1 MGRHLRGTQKE
12 NGVGQLEAARL
23 IKSISSRSSIRCR
36 TYVLCV
42 GLVRPSPSMASIN
55 RSSRSRSR
63 LRQTIRSR
71 IGCSLAV
78 RPVTEHGLRTW
89 MSAKAPLLSTIPILM
104 DSDCPSRLRLGAL
117 LRQQQARMRRRFP
130 RRALHRSRL
139 HQDRV
144 TTLNRL
150 ECSAS
155 SGRDAQRRFRQ
166 MEPARESESTLLPF
180 FRRINRNDAAAERFS
195 LGIPETVRFD

>member
-1 MGRHLRGTQKE
+1 MRRHLRETQKE

-23 IKSISSRSSIRCR
+23 IKSISSRCSIRCR

-42 GLVRPSPSMASIN
+42 GLVRPSRSMASIN

-63 LRQTIRSR
+63 LRPTIGSR

-104 DSDCPSRLRLGAL
+104 DSDCLSRLRLGAL

-130 RRALHRSRL
+130 RRALHRPRL
-139 HQDRV
+139 HQGRGDYPQSPRMQCIAGD
-144 TTLNRL
+144 
-150 ECSAS
+150 ECA
-155 SGRDAQRRFRQ
+155 RQFRQ
-166 MEPARESESTLLPF
+166 MEPARESESTAPSF

-195 LGIPETVRFD
+195 LGVPETVRFD